1 MPATFLFVQSKQ
13 ERGSCVEQAYEPGEK
28 GQKKGGGY
36 VGTKRA
42 DLLLQEIVDGFLLP
56 HTSNL
61 GALAFSPPV
70 GFQRQPMMPTSLVNV
85 QATSK
90 KRPYTN
96 LKQDRKCSGSIFVI

>member
-42 DLLLQEIVDGFLLP
+42 DLLLQETVDGFPLP

-61 GALAFSPPV
+61 GALAFSPPEWD
-70 GFQRQPMMPTSLVNV
+70 FNASR
-85 QATSK
+85 
-90 KRPYTN
+90 
-96 LKQDRKCSGSIFVI
+96 

>member
-36 VGTKRA
+36 AGTKRA

-70 GFQRQPMMPTSLVNV
+70 GFQRQSMMPTSLVHV

-90 KRPYTN
+90 KRPYT
-96 LKQDRKCSGSIFVI
+96 S